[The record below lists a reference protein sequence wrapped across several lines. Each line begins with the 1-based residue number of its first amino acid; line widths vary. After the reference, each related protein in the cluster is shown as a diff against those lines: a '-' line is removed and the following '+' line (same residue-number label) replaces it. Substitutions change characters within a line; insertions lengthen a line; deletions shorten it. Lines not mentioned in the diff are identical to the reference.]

1 MGYTT
6 VETRKAMV
14 KAVKLGMKVID
25 VARIFDVSR
34 KTVWKWRK
42 RVSKKGWPN
51 YRDHSKKP
59 HTIYSKV
66 DPYVEN
72 AIVILRDSFQWGTQ
86 RIKVYLESPPDY
98 IQYLLENVLGVEW
111 SPVSLSRQTI
121 NTVLKKHK
129 RNGSPYGETKKW
141 KYFRADYPD
150 QLWQIDIKGPF
161 TIEGKRMLAL
171 VIVDDNS
178 RYLLSCTLH
187 MSITADDVLEA
198 LSMLVDK
205 GHKPCK
211 ILADLG
217 SQFRD
222 IFEEGCKK
230 LEIEVE
236 HTPKHYPQSKGKV
249 ERCIRTFNEE
259 FLCLGKVF
267 DGIDNLLTEFVRW
280 YNFGR
285 LNMGIGCVP
294 AALYFNGKNVT
305 HVC

>member
-14 KAVKLGMKVID
+14 KAVKLGMKVKD
-25 VARIFDVSR
+25 VAKVFDVSR

-42 RVSKKGWPN
+42 RVSQKGWPN
-51 YRDHSKKP
+51 YRDLSKRP
-59 HTIYSKV
+59 HTTYSKV

-98 IQYLLENVLGVEW
+98 IRYLLENVLGVEW

-150 QLWQIDIKGPF
+150 QLWQVDIKGPF
-161 TIEGKRMLAL
+161 TIERQRKLAL

-178 RYLLSCTLH
+178 RYLISCTLH
-187 MSITADDVLEA
+187 KFITADDVIEIFNRI
-198 LSMLVDK
+198 VQK

-211 ILADLG
+211 VLADLG
-217 SQFRD
+217 PQFRD

-236 HTPKHYPQSKGKV
+236 HTPKHYPQSKGKI
-249 ERCIRTFNEE
+249 ERCIRTFSEE
-259 FLCLGKVF
+259 FLRLGEVF
-267 DGIDNLLTEFVRW
+267 DCVDGLLSEFVRW
-280 YNFGR
+280 YNFDR
-285 LNMGIGCVP
+285 PHMGIGCVP
-294 AALYFNGKNVT
+294 ALLYFDSKNVT

>member
-1 MGYTT
+1 MGCTT

-14 KAVKLGMKVID
+14 KAVKLGMKVKD

-42 RVSKKGWPN
+42 RVSRKGWPN
-51 YRDHSKKP
+51 YRDRSKKP

-98 IQYLLENVLGVEW
+98 IQYLLENVLGVKW
-111 SPVSLSRQTI
+111 SSVSLSRETI
-121 NTVLKKHK
+121 NNVLKKHR

-141 KYFRADYPD
+141 KYFRADYPN

-187 MSITADDVLEA
+187 MSIIADDVLEI
-198 LSMLVDK
+198 LSMLVEK
-205 GHKPCK
+205 GYKPCK
-211 ILADLG
+211 VLVDLG
-217 SQFRD
+217 SQFWD

-259 FLCLGKVF
+259 FLCLGIVF

-285 LNMGIGCVP
+285 THMGIGCVP

-305 HVC
+305 HVY

>member
-14 KAVKLGMKVID
+14 KAVKLGTKVKD
-25 VARIFDVSR
+25 VAKIFDVSR

-51 YRDHSKKP
+51 YRDRSKKP

-98 IQYLLENVLGVEW
+98 IRYLLENVLGAKW
-111 SPVSLSRQTI
+111 SPVSLSRETI
-121 NTVLKKHK
+121 NTVLRKHR
-129 RNGSPYGETKKW
+129 RNGSPYGETKEW
-141 KYFRADYPD
+141 KYFRADHPD

-171 VIVDDNS
+171 IIVDDHS

-187 MSITADDVLEA
+187 MSITADDVLKT

-211 ILADLG
+211 VLVDLG
-217 SQFRD
+217 SQFWD

-267 DGIDNLLTEFVRW
+267 DGIDNLLTEFVHW

-285 LNMGIGCVP
+285 THMGIGCVP
-294 AALYFNGKNVT
+294 ATLYFNGKNVT